1 MKRGIVTT
9 VACAALT
16 FTTSLH
22 AQSAGGPPLPS
33 QDAGGSV
40 AGSIDAPSPPG
51 PAPPPGPT
59 PPTRAPPAPPPFTPE
74 DAQRARFNVGR
85 FLLEMLVSSVG
96 GTAAGYGAFAGIC
109 GSRACLAGALTGLGA
124 NFVATPLL
132 AAGTGAL
139 LGGRGSVGAS
149 FGGTGIALAV
159 GTAFTLGV
167 DADAN
172 GLAVGMAMMPVTAS
186 LAYELTSDKRAR
198 DMRRQLGIAAVEPKV
213 TPIISRGQVVGFWL
227 GVEGTL

>member
-9 VACAALT
+9 VGCALLT
-16 FTTSLH
+16 FATGLH
-22 AQSAGGPPLPS
+22 AQGAAAPPNPS
-33 QDAGGSV
+33 QDVGGSV
-40 AGSIDAPSPPG
+40 DAPAPTVPMAPPG
-51 PAPPPGPT
+51 SALPTSAPPT
-59 PPTRAPPAPPPFTPE
+59 PPPFTPE

-96 GTAAGYGAFAGIC
+96 GTSAAYGALAGIC

-139 LGGRGSVGAS
+139 LGGRGSVGAA
-149 FGGTGIALAV
+149 FGGAGIALAV
-159 GTAFTLGV
+159 GTTFTLGF

-172 GLAVGMAMMPVTAS
+172 GLAVGIAMMPVTAS
-186 LAYELTSDKRAR
+186 LAYELTSDRRAG
-198 DMRRQLGIAAVEPKV
+198 DMRRQLGITALEPKV
-213 TPIISRGQVVGFWL
+213 TPLISRGQIVGLCL